1 MRNKL
6 ILFFVICLALPQIIK
21 AQQPLMTKFEA
32 GKRYL
37 KIPVKNGAP
46 KRNVEILFN
55 GEKIRWFDVEL
66 ADGVA
71 DWYAYLDLSTWK
83 GKSLNIKV
91 DSVAS
96 NSKAFAPVELA
107 DKDDNKSDYREP
119 LRGQFHFS
127 PKRGWNNDP
136 NGMVFYKGEYHL
148 FFQHNPYGVNWGNMH
163 WGHAV
168 SKDLIHWKEVG
179 EALYPDE
186 FGTMFSGGGVVDLN
200 TTSGLGQAGEQ
211 PMVLY
216 YTAAEKTWEQGLAY
230 SLDGRTFTKLPSTIL
245 DKITDGNRDP
255 KVIWHEPTKRWVMV
269 LYVTEADNLHTM
281 HFFTS
286 ADMKEWTFT
295 SKIVG
300 GKGDDRYMHECPE
313 FFELAVDGDENQ
325 KKWVLT
331 GANSQYAIGTFDGKT
346 FSPEQE
352 RLFSQ
357 HGRDYYAAQ
366 TFSDEPKGRRVEIGW
381 WRTHTN
387 QGASS
392 FNQSMSIPME
402 LKLKTTK
409 DGVKLVRTPVIETQN
424 LRGTA
429 TEIVNQELTPGMV
442 NPLAGV
448 KAETAEIKLTLVPSS
463 DTKLI
468 ELMVRGLGITY
479 QVSKQELVIDNVH
492 ARVPLIDGR
501 LELQIF
507 VDRTGVEV
515 FGADGEVFMP
525 VNYNLNPE
533 DQSYNLRVDG
543 GKADLKKLELYKLK
557 SIWN

>member
-1 MRNKL
+1 MRNRL
-6 ILFFVICLALPQIIK
+6 ILFIVMCLALPQIMK
-21 AQQPLMTKFEA
+21 AQQPLLTKFEA

-66 ADGVA
+66 ADGVP
-71 DWYAYLDLSTWK
+71 DWYAYLDLSAWK
-83 GKSLNIKV
+83 GKSLSIKV
-91 DSVAS
+91 DTVGSG
-96 NSKAFAPVELA
+96 SKAFTPVELA
-107 DKDDNKSDYREP
+107 DKDDNTADYREP

-186 FGTMFSGGGVVDLN
+186 FGTMFSGGGVVDVN
-200 TTSGLGQAGEQ
+200 NTSGLGKAGEQ

-216 YTAAEKTWEQGLAY
+216 YTAAEKSWEQGLAY
-230 SLDGRTFTKLPSTIL
+230 SLDGRNFTKLPNTIL

-286 ADMKEWTFT
+286 ADMKAWTFT
-295 SKIVG
+295 SKVVG

-313 FFELAVDGDENQ
+313 FFELAVDGDENR

-381 WRTHTN
+381 WRTPTN
-387 QGASS
+387 QGASA

-409 DGVKLVRTPVIETQN
+409 EGVRLVRTPVIETQK

-429 TEIVNQELTPGMV
+429 TKIAKEQLTPETA

-448 KAETAEIKLTLVPSS
+448 EAETAEIKLTLLPSN

-468 ELMVRGLGITY
+468 ELMVRGLAITY
-479 QVSKQELVIDNVH
+479 LVDKQELVIDNVRAH
-492 ARVPLIDGR
+492 VPLIDGE
-501 LELQIF
+501 LEMQIF

-515 FGADGEVFMP
+515 FVADGEIFMP
-525 VNYNLNPE
+525 VNYNLNAA
-533 DQSYNLRVDG
+533 DQNYKLRVDG
-543 GKADLKKLELYKLK
+543 GKTELKSLELYKLK

>member
-1 MRNKL
+1 
-6 ILFFVICLALPQIIK
+6 
-21 AQQPLMTKFEA
+21 
-32 GKRYL
+32 
-37 KIPVKNGAP
+37 
-46 KRNVEILFN
+46 
-55 GEKIRWFDVEL
+55 
-66 ADGVA
+66 
-71 DWYAYLDLSTWK
+71 
-83 GKSLNIKV
+83 
-91 DSVAS
+91 
-96 NSKAFAPVELA
+96 
-107 DKDDNKSDYREP
+107 
-119 LRGQFHFS
+119 
-127 PKRGWNNDP
+127 
-136 NGMVFYKGEYHL
+136 
-148 FFQHNPYGVNWGNMH
+148 
-163 WGHAV
+163 
-168 SKDLIHWKEVG
+168 
-179 EALYPDE
+179 
-186 FGTMFSGGGVVDLN
+186 
-200 TTSGLGQAGEQ
+200 
-211 PMVLY
+211 
-216 YTAAEKTWEQGLAY
+216 EKTWEQRLAY
-230 SLDGRTFTKLPSTIL
+230 SLDGRTFTKLPSTSL

-409 DGVKLVRTPVIETQN
+409 DGVKLVRTP
-424 LRGTA
+424 
-429 TEIVNQELTPGMV
+429 
-442 NPLAGV
+442 
-448 KAETAEIKLTLVPSS
+448 
-463 DTKLI
+463 
-468 ELMVRGLGITY
+468 
-479 QVSKQELVIDNVH
+479 
-492 ARVPLIDGR
+492 
-501 LELQIF
+501 
-507 VDRTGVEV
+507 
-515 FGADGEVFMP
+515 
-525 VNYNLNPE
+525 
-533 DQSYNLRVDG
+533 
-543 GKADLKKLELYKLK
+543 
-557 SIWN
+557 